1 MKRQLFPTL
10 LCLLTM
16 HISAQQ
22 PVLNKEHNTPKTVPA
37 GNNSG
42 ITRSEDEED
51 KVKTPAFLSR
61 NELPDPTRFIAE
73 PPQPGT
79 GPFENDTYYYHFG
92 KQQRNT
98 PRGYQAALDEVQ
110 WTSKAFSE
118 AAGFLIDPQ
127 QTPEIF
133 KLAEGARKDAGH
145 SVRGWVYA
153 LTLALVVPDSTEA
166 LIARAQEYAINR
178 VICGRHYKS
187 DIDASLIEA
196 TAVMSRLLCNAAF
209 LEQLKKARREYARLR
224 EIITSQN

>member
-1 MKRQLFPTL
+1 MPIFFHFLLFTFHFILYFCSVIAFIRMKRLLFPTL

-79 GPFENDTYYYHFG
+79 GPFENEHTTRLSG
-92 KQQRNT
+92 R
-98 PRGYQAALDEVQ
+98 
-110 WTSKAFSE
+110 
-118 AAGFLIDPQ
+118 
-127 QTPEIF
+127 
-133 KLAEGARKDAGH
+133 AR
-145 SVRGWVYA
+145 
-153 LTLALVVPDSTEA
+153 
-166 LIARAQEYAINR
+166 
-178 VICGRHYKS
+178 
-187 DIDASLIEA
+187 
-196 TAVMSRLLCNAAF
+196 
-209 LEQLKKARREYARLR
+209 
-224 EIITSQN
+224 